1 MPNLMGVS
9 QFERLFREAASLDVD
24 KSDLKRL
31 SDFLGQKLHD
41 MLIVAQAKAKA
52 NHRDII
58 EYYDLPITKGLQ
70 EIIHQFRRMEIG
82 LELKPILENL
92 ATLPQLDLEYSA
104 ETREKL
110 PEIIGGLTVALA
122 RAFKT
127 IDPEV
132 KNPQTEH
139 WDKAEAIFN
148 TLL

>member
-1 MPNLMGVS
+1 MSDIMGVS
-9 QFERLFREAASLDVD
+9 QFERLFRESASLDVD

-31 SDFLGQKLHD
+31 SNFLNQKLYD
-41 MLIVAQAKAKA
+41 MLVVAQAKAKA

-58 EYYDLPITKGLQ
+58 EPYDLPITKGLQ
-70 EIIHQFRRMEIG
+70 EIIHKFKKMEIG
-82 LELKPILENL
+82 LELQPILEKL
-92 ATLPQLDLEYSA
+92 ASFPQLDLAYSEA
-104 ETREKL
+104 TQSKL

-122 RAFKT
+122 LAFKT
-127 IDPEV
+127 IDPTV

>member
-1 MPNLMGVS
+1 MANVMGVS

-31 SDFLGQKLHD
+31 SDFLGQKLYD
-41 MLIVAQAKAKA
+41 MLLVAQAKAKA
-52 NHRDII
+52 NQRDII
-58 EYYDLPITKGLQ
+58 EHFDLPITKGLQ
-70 EIIHQFRRMEIG
+70 EIIHEFRRMEIG
-82 LELKPILENL
+82 LELKPILEKL

-110 PEIIGGLTVALA
+110 PEIIGALTVALA

-132 KNPQTEH
+132 KNPQTQH
-139 WDKAEAIFN
+139 WDRAEAIFN